1 MKQPRH
7 EASVHQLSLHLI

>member
-1 MKQPRH
+1 MKPPRH